1 MLLRFN
7 TLFINQPKFLFYIY
21 IFRCGSISLK
31 DLLPHYKISHSLFS
45 SVQKNDLLTKKWS
58 APVYVKNAFFTLCFH
73 FSGDLYGTMLGKGRS
88 RQWQVLYIYLSIFY
102 SIYIYL
108 YLKIPRGNK
117 TQQLA

>member
-1 MLLRFN
+1 MLVRLN

-58 APVYVKNAFFTLCFH
+58 APVYVKNLDEQEDWRGLLESSVH
-73 FSGDLYGTMLGKGRS
+73 
-88 RQWQVLYIYLSIFY
+88 
-102 SIYIYL
+102 
-108 YLKIPRGNK
+108 LKLVK
-117 TQQLA
+117 SK